1 MVLRNKVSK
10 QGANKVCKEEE
21 VHQCVRPYHYS
32 LIQKD
37 ETSAGEADATEWG
50 DSSEHQAPVHVHL
63 RLQYA
68 YWHTICGF
76 AWTTAILSVFFGD
89 DRSSREF
96 LLRACPPPVGRL
108 VNVDPMEE
116 RNEARLLV
124 RIFAVK
130 RIGTGV
136 AGRCPSWRH
145 ARQPKKKMARATS
158 SPCRVGISLA
168 LAWPGLRRGRSLD
181 LLVFSLLII
190 FQLLGAIASVCLSG
204 SGM

>member
-10 QGANKVCKEEE
+10 QGANRVCKEEE
-21 VHQCVRPYHYS
+21 VHPCLRPYHYS

-37 ETSAGEADATEWG
+37 ETSAGEADATERG
-50 DSSEHQAPVHVHL
+50 DSSEHQCICVSSTLIGTPYVVLHGLLHL
-63 RLQYA
+63 VSRN
-68 YWHTICGF
+68 
-76 AWTTAILSVFFGD
+76 SVFFGD

-96 LLRACPPPVGRL
+96 LRACPPPVGRL

-158 SPCRVGISLA
+158 SPCRVG
-168 LAWPGLRRGRSLD
+168 GLFG
-181 LLVFSLLII
+181 SLL
-190 FQLLGAIASVCLSG
+190 QLPHFA
-204 SGM
+204 

>member
-1 MVLRNKVSK
+1 MLRN
-10 QGANKVCKEEE
+10 GAI
-21 VHQCVRPYHYS
+21 RPS
-32 LIQKD
+32 
-37 ETSAGEADATEWG
+37 TSAFA
-50 DSSEHQAPVHVHL
+50 SPVRLLAHHTWFCMDYCHL
-63 RLQYA
+63 VSRN
-68 YWHTICGF
+68 
-76 AWTTAILSVFFGD
+76 SVFFGD

-168 LAWPGLRRGRSLD
+168 LAWPEKRSLTRFISI
-181 LLVFSLLII
+181 LPTNHLSTTWCYSISL
-190 FQLLGAIASVCLSG
+190 SVREWYVDKRG
-204 SGM
+204 WKI